1 MKKLLALMLAAALA
15 LSLVA
20 CGGGGGTG
28 DTNTPSGGNGDT
40 TSTDAPSGGE
50 DSALQGETSTQPEM
64 KELGETI
71 TTENFEFT
79 LMQAIFGTNLC
90 PDTSSPDYLIV
101 DGDYSTTVTGVDGKK
116 YTRAYVADDD
126 RAYVSIAYT
135 LNYIGKTS
143 LTWTPAISVD
153 YNDGYTFSGAA
164 YSNSTVMY
172 KEDEKWNTSTS
183 IALEPLAPE
192 REFRFVFDVP
202 REVMENTDA
211 PVKINISL
219 DGSQYTYSIR

>member
-1 MKKLLALMLAAALA
+1 MKKIFALILAVALV
-15 LSLVA
+15 LSLTA
-20 CGGGGGTG
+20 CGGGGGGAG

-40 TSTDAPSGGE
+40 TSTDTPSGGE
-50 DSALQGETSTQPEM
+50 DSTLQSETSTQPEM

-79 LMQAIFGTNLC
+79 LKQAIFGTNLYC
-90 PDTSSPDYLIV
+90 NPSSPDFLIV
-101 DGDYSTTVTGVDGKK
+101 DGDDSALSICAAND
-116 YTRAYVADDD
+116 RAYVA
-126 RAYVSIAYT
+126 IAYT

-143 LTWTPAISVD
+143 LRWTPAISVD
-153 YNDGYTFSGAA
+153 YNDGYTFSDAA
-164 YSNSTVMY
+164 YLNSNVIY
-172 KEDEKWNTSTS
+172 KEYEKWHNNTS
-183 IALEPLAPE
+183 IVLEPLSPE

-202 REVMENTDA
+202 KEVIENTDA